1 MKLSDGWLCY
11 QSTLHAVTSSIPLM
25 YSVHTSLLFPSSK
38 HLIFSLVFFPSVSHE
53 VFFGTWWHFDVV
65 LSIGTTI
72 GSMNVFIHVQF
83 PMWNAHSVCSYFI
96 SYLYVAQASQF
107 DGRPVHP
114 SQPIFRNKSE

>member
-1 MKLSDGWLCY
+1 MLSKHASCRHKLN
-11 QSTLHAVTSSIPLM
+11 STDVFSS
-25 YSVHTSLLFPSSK
+25 YFPSFPFIK
-38 HLIFSLVFFPSVSHE
+38 APNFFACLFFSSVSHE
-53 VFFGTWWHFDVV
+53 VFIGTWWHFDVV
-65 LSIGTTI
+65 LSIGTTV